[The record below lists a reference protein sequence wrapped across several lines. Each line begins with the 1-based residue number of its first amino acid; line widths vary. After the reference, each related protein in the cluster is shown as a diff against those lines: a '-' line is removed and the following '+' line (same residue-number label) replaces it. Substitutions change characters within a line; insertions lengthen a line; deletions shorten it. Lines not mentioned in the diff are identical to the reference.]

1 LESVTRIAPALLPLM
16 LFQSKRKGLSAD
28 EKYAKLKEL
37 FHEMVS
43 VLPISPIKF
52 TFTCLAVYCYKRTV

>member
-1 LESVTRIAPALLPLM
+1 M

-52 TFTCLAVYCYKRTV
+52 TFTRLAVYCYKRTV